1 MFKEAKKRVYDTYQE
16 TADIYDSGVSER
28 LGKSRWGIE
37 TLSRLLL
44 RDMDFKENPKVLDL
58 ACGTGLSTFQLID
71 WLDGVGE
78 FHGLDFSSEMIRRA
92 EANASE
98 LGYSVDF
105 LVGDAEELDYP
116 DDSFDAI
123 ISNMSF
129 QMFPDKLKALKEAFR
144 ILKPGGMFGLLFGA
158 GDHLSELV
166 ALCKDYAVAK
176 NLDGFLDSVSD
187 TDWMHIDLET
197 TQNLFWQAG
206 FRRPLI
212 YGYHR
217 IMHVNPRLFWMSN
230 PYPAMWRVHI
240 PVNIRDKVDSD
251 LVGLMEQG
259 SGKRGYRLNW
269 YMIQAY
275 GLKPS

>member
-1 MFKEAKKRVYDTYQE
+1 MFKEAKKRVFDTYQE

-28 LGKSRWGIE
+28 LGKARWGIE
-37 TLSRLLL
+37 TLTRLLL

-78 FHGLDFSSEMIRRA
+78 FHGLDFSSAMIRRA
-92 EANASE
+92 EENASE

-129 QMFPDKLKALKEAFR
+129 QMFPDKIKALKEAFR
-144 ILKPGGMFGLLFGA
+144 ILKPGGMIGLLYGA
-158 GDHLSELV
+158 EDHLSELV
-166 ALCKDYAVAK
+166 ALCKDYAVAN
-176 NLDGFLDSVSD
+176 NLDGFLESVSD
-187 TDWMHIDLET
+187 TYWMHIDLET

-240 PVNIRDKVDSD
+240 PVDVRDKVDSD
-251 LVGLMEQG
+251 LVGLMEQS

-269 YMIQAY
+269 YTIQAY

>member
-1 MFKEAKKRVYDTYQE
+1 MLKEAKKRVYDTYQE
-16 TADIYDSGVSER
+16 TADSYDSGVSER

-37 TLSRLLL
+37 TLTRLLL
-44 RDMDFKENPKVLDL
+44 RDMEFKENPKVLDI

-71 WLDGVGE
+71 WLGGVGE

-92 EANASE
+92 EENAEE

-116 DDSFDAI
+116 VDSFDAL

-144 ILKPGGMFGLLFGA
+144 VIKPGGMVGLLFGA
-158 GDHLSELV
+158 VDHLSELV
-166 ALCKDYAVAK
+166 ALCKDYAVTK
-176 NLDGFLDSVSD
+176 NLEGFHDSVSD
-187 TDWMHIDLET
+187 TYWMHIDLET
-197 TQNLFWQAG
+197 TQNLFWEAG

-217 IMHVNPRLFWMSN
+217 IMHVSPRLFWMSN
-230 PYPAMWRVHI
+230 PYPAMWRVHV

-251 LVGLMEQG
+251 IIDLMEQE
-259 SGKRGYRLNW
+259 SDKRGYRLNW
-269 YMIQAY
+269 YTIQAY

>member
-1 MFKEAKKRVYDTYQE
+1 MLKEAKKRVYDTYQE
-16 TADIYDSGVSER
+16 TAEIYDSGVSER

-37 TLSRLLL
+37 TLTRLLL
-44 RDMDFKENPKVLDL
+44 RDMEFKENPKVLDL

-71 WLDGVGE
+71 WLGGVGE
-78 FHGLDFSSEMIRRA
+78 FHGVDFSSGMIGKA
-92 EANASE
+92 EENASE

-129 QMFPDKLKALKEAFR
+129 QMFPDKLRALKEAFR
-144 ILKPGGMFGLLFGA
+144 VLKPGGMIGLLYGA
-158 GDHLSELV
+158 GDHISELV
-166 ALCKDYAVAK
+166 GLCKEYAIANK
-176 NLDGFLDSVSD
+176 LDAFLDSVSD
-187 TDWMHIDLET
+187 VDWMHIDLEI

-217 IMHVNPRLFWMSN
+217 VMHVNPRLFWVSN
-230 PYPAMWRVHI
+230 PYPAMWRVHV
-240 PVNIRDKVDSD
+240 PVDVRDKVDSEII
-251 LVGLMEQG
+251 GLMGQG
-259 SGKRGYRLNW
+259 SGKRGFRLNW
-269 YMIQAY
+269 YTIQAY
-275 GLKPS
+275 GAKPL

>member
-1 MFKEAKKRVYDTYQE
+1 MFKAAKKRVYDTYQE

-37 TLSRLLL
+37 TLTRLLL
-44 RDMDFKENPKVLDL
+44 RDMVFKPHPKVLDL

-78 FHGLDFSSEMIRRA
+78 FHGLDFSSEMIRKA
-92 EANASE
+92 EENAAE

-105 LVGDAEELDYP
+105 LVGDAEKLDYP
-116 DDSFDAI
+116 DDSFDAV

-144 ILKPGGMFGLLFGA
+144 VLRPGGMIGLLYGA
-158 GDHLSELV
+158 KDHLSELV
-166 ALCKDYAVAK
+166 ALCKEYAVANK
-176 NLDGFLDSVSD
+176 LDGFLDSISD

-197 TQNLFWQAG
+197 TQSLFWQAG

-217 IMHVNPRLFWMSN
+217 VMHVNPSLFWLSN

-240 PVNIRDKVDSD
+240 PVDLRDKVDSEII
-251 LVGLMEQG
+251 GLMEQM
-259 SGKRGYRLNW
+259 SGNRGYRLNW
-269 YMIQAY
+269 YTIQAY
-275 GLKPS
+275 GVKPS

>member
-92 EANASE
+92 EENASE

>member
-1 MFKEAKKRVYDTYQE
+1 MLKGANKRVLDTYQE

-37 TLSRLLL
+37 TLTRLLL
-44 RDMDFKENPKVLDL
+44 RDMEFKENPKVLDL

-71 WLDGVGE
+71 WLDGNGE
-78 FHGLDFSSEMIRRA
+78 FYGLDFSSEMIRKA
-92 EANASE
+92 EENAEE

-116 DDSFDAI
+116 DETFDAV

-129 QMFPDKLKALKEAFR
+129 QMFPDKLRALREAFR
-144 ILKPGGMFGLLFGA
+144 VLKPGGVIGLLFGA
-158 GDHLSELV
+158 VDHLAGLV
-166 ALCKDYAVAK
+166 ALCREYAATK
-176 NLDGFLDSVSD
+176 KLDVFLDSVSD
-187 TDWMHIDLET
+187 VDWMHIDLEK
-197 TQNLFWQAG
+197 TQDLFWQAG

-217 IMHVNPRLFWMSN
+217 VMHVNPRLFWINN

-240 PVNIRDKVDSD
+240 PANLRDGVDSEII
-251 LVGLMEQG
+251 GLMEQG
-259 SGKRGYRLNW
+259 SGKRGYCLNW
-269 YMIQAY
+269 YTIQAY
-275 GLKPS
+275 GVKSS

>member
-1 MFKEAKKRVYDTYQE
+1 MLKEAKKRVYDTYQE

-37 TLSRLLL
+37 TLTRLLL
-44 RDMDFKENPKVLDL
+44 REMEFKENPKVLDI

-78 FHGLDFSSEMIRRA
+78 FHGLDFSSAMIRRA
-92 EANASE
+92 EENAEE

-116 DDSFDAI
+116 EDSFDAL

-144 ILKPGGMFGLLFGA
+144 VLKPGGIIGLLYGA
-158 GDHLSELV
+158 VDHLSELV
-166 ALCKDYAVAK
+166 ALCKDYTVVK
-176 NLDGFLDSVSD
+176 NLDGFLNSVSD
-187 TDWMHIDLET
+187 TYWMHIDLET

-251 LVGLMEQG
+251 IIGLMEQG

-269 YMIQAY
+269 YTIQAY